1 MKKIFLFAVILLGA
15 GGYHYRETFTASNN
29 QLVKQMRP
37 DPMTIN
43 TYDEGQCTYYVFDKV
58 RQDGKMIAKSWN
70 DAKYWA
76 TRAKE
81 EGYIVN
87 QRPLEGSLLQS
98 ARGRQGHVAYVEHVY
113 QNGSIKVTEMN
124 YIKPYYISERVL
136 TKQDIQRYQFIH
148 PKGNPRTD
156 A

>member
-15 GGYHYRETFTASNN
+15 GGYHYRETVTELTD
-29 QLVKQMRP
+29 QLVRRMMS
-37 DPMTIN
+37 DPMAMN
-43 TYDEGQCTYYVFDKV
+43 TYDKGQCTYYVFDKV
-58 RQDGKMIAKSWN
+58 RQDGKMIARSWN

-76 TRAKE
+76 TRAEE
-81 EGYIVN
+81 EGYTVN
-87 QRPLEGSLLQS
+87 QQPLEGSLLQS

-148 PKGNPRTD
+148 PKDNPKIDT
-156 A
+156 